1 MKSVGKTPDLCQRN
15 PRNVARLKA
24 TDMPLTKKGQ
34 RIKRAMEQHY
44 GKDKGEHVFYAA
56 QNARSITGTHK
67 RRRKR

>member
-1 MKSVGKTPDLCQRN
+1 
-15 PRNVARLKA
+15 
-24 TDMPLTKKGQ
+24 MPLTKKGQ